1 MGVEI
6 GVTRRNLSAS
16 SIALVFLKVNS
27 FLFLLLFCV
36 CIVSEGRRK
45 HVGLMLF
52 PETPPILATAP
63 EGVTIPLGICGRIDD
78 GDVNGVKT

>member
-16 SIALVFLKVNS
+16 SIALVFLKANS
-27 FLFLLLFCV
+27 FLFFFLFCV
-36 CIVSEGRRK
+36 CIVSDGRRK
-45 HVGLMLF
+45 NVGLILF
-52 PETPPILATAP
+52 PATPPILTTAP

-78 GDVNGVKT
+78 GDVDGVKT